1 MINYNDFNNLD
12 RFCTRYNIEMT
23 IDYYDYNSYYCTDY
37 IIIAFVY
44 RPTNEHWKYRVHKNE
59 ISRKL
64 EDWLIKQ
71 LTIKFIDKKLDD
83 RLDAFRYSYR
93 EAFNTVHG
101 FSRSSSRVVEI
112 KNVIF
117 SGPCTIVQWSDGD
130 KTIVKCENED
140 FDKEKGLAMAICKK
154 FLGTNKSKSNYY
166 DIFDKWIPEEEEEVK
181 YYTVKEVAALE
192 HVSESTI
199 LKDIK
204 LGKLFGA
211 KKENGRWL
219 IPIGK
224 ETVL

>member
-1 MINYNDFNNLD
+1 MINYKDFDNLYQ
-12 RFCTRYNIEMT
+12 FCARYNIEMT
-23 IDYYDYNSYYCTDY
+23 IECYDYCSDTVMFVFYYK
-37 IIIAFVY
+37 
-44 RPTNEHWKYRVHKNE
+44 PTNEHWKYVAHKND

-93 EAFNTVHG
+93 EAFNTVYG
-101 FSRSSSRVVEI
+101 FSRSRSRVVEI

-166 DIFDKWIPEEEEEVK
+166 DIFNKWIPEEEEEVK

>member
-1 MINYNDFNNLD
+1 MINYKGFDNLYP
-12 RFCTRYNIEMT
+12 FCARYNIEMT
-23 IDYYDYNSYYCTDY
+23 IECCDYCSDTVVFVFDYK
-37 IIIAFVY
+37 
-44 RPTNEHWKYRVHKNE
+44 PTNEHWKYVTSKYE
-59 ISRKL
+59 FSRKL
-64 EDWLIKQ
+64 EDWLISQ
-71 LTIKFIDKKLDD
+71 LKIKFIDKKLDD
-83 RLDAFRYSYR
+83 RLDAFRYSYK
-93 EAFNTVHG
+93 EAFNTVYG
-101 FSRSSSRVVEI
+101 FSRSISRVVEI

-166 DIFDKWIPEEEEEVK
+166 DIFNKWIPEEEEDVK

-204 LGKLFGA
+204 LGKFFGA

-224 ETVL
+224 ETIL